1 MSVLQSEQRSD
12 QPDLGPVWPMSDEEL
27 AALRPKDIDEAVHHM
42 RNTLNQFHSQGD
54 KRAIFLR
61 VYYIMTLEVHA
72 AIYGLG
78 DYAGRRIF
86 YDRDWVKSLSGKFSS
101 LYFHSLNALGR
112 DLDTELAWK
121 ETYRTAKRSSSSVVE
136 NALQGINAHI
146 NKDLAQA
153 IAENLD
159 PEDLNDY
166 PTLQLRKFDHD
177 QVNNLL
183 VRTLEYIQ
191 DVLARDYEP
200 GIVIADHLLGSID
213 ERLSTIGLKHYR
225 ERVWW
230 DAMAFASAQT
240 KQTDDLVRDKLNWES
255 YKIALFIESKKWL
268 WRLERSLGVVLWPFR
283 RRTKWDRIVLEE
295 EGGVEVES
303 RTPLHPTA

>member
-1 MSVLQSEQRSD
+1 MSILESEQRSD
-12 QPDLGPVWPMSDEEL
+12 QIDLGPVWPMSDEDL
-27 AALRPKDIDEAVHHM
+27 AALRPKDIDEAVHYM
-42 RNTLNQFHSQGD
+42 RNTLTQFHGQRD

-72 AIYGLG
+72 AIYQLG
-78 DYAGRRIF
+78 DYKGKRIF

-112 DLDTELAWK
+112 DLDTELAWQEAYK
-121 ETYRTAKRSSSSVVE
+121 TARRSSSSVVE
-136 NALQGINAHI
+136 NATLGINAHI
-146 NKDLAQA
+146 NKDLGQA

-159 PEDLNDY
+159 PKDLNDY

-200 GIVIADHLLGSID
+200 GIEIADHLLGSLD
-213 ERLSTIGLKHYR
+213 ERLSTVGLKYYR

-240 KQTDDLVRDKLNWES
+240 KQSDDLVRDKLNWES

-268 WRLERSLGVVLWPFR
+268 WQLERGLGVFLWPFR
-283 RRTKWDRIVLEE
+283 RRTPWDRIVLEE
-295 EGGVEVES
+295 GGVKGKY

>member
-1 MSVLQSEQRSD
+1 MSLLESEQRFD
-12 QPDLGPVWPMSDEEL
+12 QNESGPVWPMSDKDL
-27 AALRPKDIDEAVHHM
+27 AALRPKDIDEALQYM
-42 RNTLNQFHSQGD
+42 RRTLTQFHKERD

-72 AIYGLG
+72 AIHGLG
-78 DYAGRRIF
+78 DYEGRRIF

-101 LYFHSLNALGR
+101 LYFHSLDALGR
-112 DLDTELAWK
+112 DLETELAWK
-121 ETYRTAKRSSSSVVE
+121 EAYKTAERSSVVE
-136 NALQGINAHI
+136 NAMLGINAHI

-159 PEDLNDY
+159 PKDLEDY

-191 DVLARDYEP
+191 DVLSRDYEP
-200 GIVIADHLLGSID
+200 GIAVADHLLGSID
-213 ERLSTIGLKHYR
+213 ERLSTVGLKHYR

-230 DAMAFASAQT
+230 DAMAFAAAQT
-240 KQTDDLVRDKLNWES
+240 QQCDDLVRDKLNWES

-268 WRLERSLGVVLWPFR
+268 WRLERWLGALLWPFR
-283 RRTKWDRIVLEE
+283 RKTRWDRIVLEK
-295 EGGVEVES
+295 EGGVEVKS